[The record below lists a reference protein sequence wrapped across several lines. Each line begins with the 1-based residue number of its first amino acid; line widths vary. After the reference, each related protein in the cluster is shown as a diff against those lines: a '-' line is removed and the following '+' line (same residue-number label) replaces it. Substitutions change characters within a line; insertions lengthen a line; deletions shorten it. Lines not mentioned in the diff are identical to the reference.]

1 MHPPDLPEGVPEA
14 FESPRDS
21 ALYRRVPHREGV
33 ELYRAE
39 IVHHAFAPH
48 AHDAF
53 GIGAVEWGVERF
65 HYQGSDHLAGPG
77 SLVLMDDDELH
88 TGQADTAQGWRYRML
103 YLQGSV

>member
-1 MHPPDLPEGVPEA
+1 MYSEPRPSGVPEA
-14 FESPRDS
+14 FDSPRDR
-21 ALYRRVPHREGV
+21 ALYRRVPHRPGV

-39 IVHHAFAPH
+39 IVDHAFAPH

-65 HYQGSDHLAGPG
+65 RYRGSEHLAGPG

-88 TGQADTAQGWRYRML
+88 TGRADTAQG
-103 YLQGSV
+103 